1 MARASAVAVTPQMP
15 DSEQP
20 GEQIQSQLQ
29 LVARNLL
36 ALEVNTIIKEGMT
49 ATGMPGT
56 AHALIDIANEYDAK
70 LKELGAAG
78 EDADAGVASHAVFDA
93 LRTRAE
99 RIRRAEPGARR
110 RNVEYSQA
118 TLLMLSRIQDNS
130 GQLKGLFTSIEARVG
145 GPAEYTRAYAPAVNL
160 TPAELMLVRKIWE
173 IGTEEIVMQT
183 VIQLDGDIVTRLQKA
198 YARAKD
204 DPLVAV
210 HNSAVATSVGTW
222 NKLVDTLGAFMNG
235 LAHLFVKA

>member
-1 MARASAVAVTPQMP
+1 MGRSSAAEAPPQTP
-15 DSEQP
+15 DSDQT
-20 GEQIQSQLQ
+20 GEPFQSQLQ

-49 ATGMPGT
+49 ATGMPAT
-56 AHALIDIANEYDAK
+56 PHALIDIANEYDAK

-78 EDADAGVASHAVFDA
+78 EHADAGVASHAVFDA
-93 LRTRAE
+93 LRARAA
-99 RIRRAEPGARR
+99 RIGRAEPGARR
-110 RNVEYSQA
+110 RNVDYTQS
-118 TLLMLSRIQDNS
+118 TLLMLSRIQGNS
-130 GQLKGLFTSIEARVG
+130 DQLKGLFASIEARG
-145 GPAEYTRAYAPAVNL
+145 GGVAEYSREHAPAVNL

-173 IGTEEIVMQT
+173 IGTEEIAMQT

-204 DPLVAV
+204 APLVAV

-235 LAHLFVKA
+235 LAHLFVKL